1 MLNISDYENAKAK
14 YFNTLA
20 LKTTS
25 ILSMSFHEEFLGN
38 VKKSFND
45 FNRLHTILPQ
55 NTSELNNENLRNSL
69 LDEVVVVTDVNLKI
83 VFASNNLSKMNGYT
97 EKEVLGN
104 SPKMFHGAKTNQ
116 FISRQIREKIDQ
128 KLPFESRVI
137 NYKKNG
143 KTYDCLIRSY
153 PVFNKKG
160 EHTHF
165 IAFEQSI

>member
-1 MLNISDYENAKAK
+1 MVNISDYENAKAK

-20 LKTTS
+20 LKTTT

-38 VKKSFND
+38 VKKSFSD

-83 VFASNNLSKMNGYT
+83 VFASNNLTKMNGYT

-116 FISRQIREKIDQ
+116 LISRQIREKIDQ
-128 KLPFESRVI
+128 KLPFESKVI

-160 EHTHF
+160 VHTHF
-165 IAFEQSI
+165 IAFEQSL

>member
-25 ILSMSFHEEFLGN
+25 VLSMSFHEEFLGN
-38 VKKSFND
+38 IKKSFDD
-45 FNRLHTILPQ
+45 FNRLNTILAQ
-55 NTSELNNENLRNSL
+55 YTSEFNNESLRNSL
-69 LDEVVVVTDVNLKI
+69 LEEVVVVTDTNLKI

-97 EKEVLGN
+97 EKEVIGN
-104 SPKMFHGAKTNQ
+104 SPKMFHGPKTNAVT
-116 FISRQIREKIDQ
+116 SRHIRNKINQ
-128 KLPFESRVI
+128 KLPFESEVI

-153 PVFNKKG
+153 PIFNKKG
-160 EHTHF
+160 ALTHF
-165 IAFEQSI
+165 VAFEKSL